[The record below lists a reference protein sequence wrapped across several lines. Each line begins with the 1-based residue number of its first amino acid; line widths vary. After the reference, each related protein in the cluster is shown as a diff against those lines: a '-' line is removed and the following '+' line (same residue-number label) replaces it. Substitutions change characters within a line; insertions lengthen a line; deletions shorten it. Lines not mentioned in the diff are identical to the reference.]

1 MPPEKNKKKK
11 PYTEP
16 AAAEP
21 VIVKLDPVIFTI
33 LFDD

>member
-11 PYTEP
+11 TYTEP

-21 VIVKLDPVIFTI
+21 VIVKVDPTIFTI